1 MVQKNE
7 KPGIIVIELG
17 YGPSAIASCWRLTIW
32 TMLRRSQHS
41 LLYVLFP
48 WHVASAC
55 DTHVDHILFFRRHF
69 PFPAS
74 YTTLNLLE
82 HGDPQPQ
89 SQQEMGNDKHVHA
102 TWIEGSH
109 TNGKPGMRLPTWR
122 YLHHA
127 AGMTGVFAL

>member
-1 MVQKNE
+1 
-7 KPGIIVIELG
+7 
-17 YGPSAIASCWRLTIW
+17 
-32 TMLRRSQHS
+32 MLRMSQHS
-41 LLYVLFP
+41 LLY
-48 WHVASAC
+48 
-55 DTHVDHILFFRRHF
+55 ILFLGMWLPHVTRVSTISYLLFRRHF
-69 PFPAS
+69 PFSAT

-89 SQQEMGNDKHVHA
+89 SQQEMGYDKHVHA